1 MTVELSLISLGI
13 LFVTGMCAG
22 FVDAIAGGGGLIA
35 LPALLA
41 VGLPPAVALGTNKL
55 QGSFGTLS
63 AAANFI
69 SKGLVDLRQCRTGIL
84 FTFFG
89 AVLGAVIIQHLD
101 SGFIRHLI
109 PALLLVVFFYTLF
122 SRTLGL
128 QPAAPKMGQSLF
140 FVLFGTGLGFYDGF
154 FGPGTGSFWTG
165 ALLIFLGLD
174 MTGAVGTT
182 RVMNFVSNIV
192 ALTIFIIGG
201 NVLWTAGLVMAA
213 GQIIGARAGSS
224 LAIRKGAVFI
234 RPFFLTVVF
243 LTIVRLI
250 YVNYG

>member
-1 MTVELSLISLGI
+1 MLEDLTVFSFVI
-13 LFVTGMCAG
+13 LFATGLCAG

-35 LPALLA
+35 LPVLLA
-41 VGLPPAVALGTNKL
+41 LGLPPATALGTNKL

-63 AAANFI
+63 SAVNFV
-69 SKGLVDLRQCRTGIL
+69 SRGLVDIRQCLAGMA
-84 FTFFG
+84 FTLCG
-89 AVLGAVIIQHLD
+89 AVLGAFTIQRMD
-101 SGFIRHLI
+101 PGFIRHLI
-109 PALLLVVFFYTLF
+109 PVLLLVVFFYTLF

-128 QPAAPKMGQSLF
+128 KPGHPKMGRPLF
-140 FVLFGTGLGFYDGF
+140 FLLFGLGLGFYDGF

-192 ALTIFIIGG
+192 ALAVFIIGG
-201 NVLWTAGLVMAA
+201 SVLWSAGLVMAA
-213 GQIIGARAGSS
+213 GQVIGARAGSS
-224 LAIRKGAVFI
+224 LAIKRGAGFI
-234 RPFFLTVVF
+234 RPFFLTMVF

>member
-1 MTVELSLISLGI
+1 MIDDLSLISFGI
-13 LFVTGMCAG
+13 LFAAGLCAG

-35 LPALLA
+35 LPVLLA

-69 SKGLVDLRQCRTGIL
+69 SKGLVDIRQCWTGMG
-84 FTFFG
+84 FTLCG
-89 AVLGAVIIQHLD
+89 AVVGAVIIQNMD
-101 SGFIRHLI
+101 PGFIRHLI
-109 PALLLVVFFYTLF
+109 PVLLLGVFFYTLF
-122 SRTLGL
+122 SKVLGL
-128 QPAAPKMGQSLF
+128 KPGTPKMGRPLF
-140 FVLFGTGLGFYDGF
+140 FALFGLGLGFYDGF

-192 ALTIFIIGG
+192 ALTVFIIAG
-201 NVLWTAGLVMAA
+201 NVLWSAGLVMAA
-213 GQIIGARAGSS
+213 GQVIGARAGSS
-224 LAIRKGAVFI
+224 LAIRRGAAFI

>member
-1 MTVELSLISLGI
+1 MIDDLSLISFGI
-13 LFVTGMCAG
+13 LFVTGLCAG

-35 LPALLA
+35 LPVLLA
-41 VGLPPAVALGTNKL
+41 LGLPPAQALGTNKL
-55 QGSFGTLS
+55 QGSFGTFS

-69 SKGLVDLRQCRTGIL
+69 SKGLVDIRQCWIGMGYTL
-84 FTFFG
+84 CG
-89 AVLGAVIIQHLD
+89 AILGAVVIQRMD
-101 SGFIRHLI
+101 PGFIRHLI
-109 PALLLVVFFYTLF
+109 PVLLLGVFFYTLF
-122 SRTLGL
+122 SKTLGL
-128 QPAAPKMGQSLF
+128 QPGAPKMGRNLF
-140 FVLFGTGLGFYDGF
+140 FMLFGIGLGFYDGF

-192 ALTIFIIGG
+192 ALSVFIIGG
-201 NVLWTAGLVMAA
+201 NVLWSAGLVMAA
-213 GQIIGARAGSS
+213 GQVIGARAGSG

-243 LTIVRLI
+243 ITIVRLM

>member
-1 MTVELSLISLGI
+1 MIEDLSLISFGI
-13 LFVTGMCAG
+13 LFATGLCAG

-41 VGLPPAVALGTNKL
+41 VGLPPAMALGTNKL

-63 AAANFI
+63 AAVNFI
-69 SKGLVDLRQCRTGIL
+69 SKGLVDIRQCWVGMA
-84 FTFFG
+84 FTFCG
-89 AVLGAVIIQHLD
+89 AVIGAVIIQHMD

-109 PALLLVVFFYTLF
+109 PVLLLVVFFYTLF
-122 SRTLGL
+122 SKTLGL
-128 QPAAPKMGQSLF
+128 QPAAPKMGRNLF

-192 ALTIFIIGG
+192 ALAVFIIGG
-201 NVLWTAGLVMAA
+201 NVLWSAGLVMAA
-213 GQIIGARAGSS
+213 GQVIGARAGSG
-224 LAIRKGAVFI
+224 LAIQRGAVFI

-243 LTIVRLI
+243 ITIVRLM

>member
-1 MTVELSLISLGI
+1 VIEDLSLISFGI
-13 LFVTGMCAG
+13 LFATGLCAG

-41 VGLPPAVALGTNKL
+41 VGLPPAMALGTNKL

-63 AAANFI
+63 AAVNFI
-69 SKGLVDLRQCRTGIL
+69 SKGLVDIRQCWVGMA
-84 FTFFG
+84 FTFCG
-89 AVLGAVIIQHLD
+89 AVIGAVIIQHMD

-109 PALLLVVFFYTLF
+109 PVLLLVVFFYTLF
-122 SRTLGL
+122 SKTLGL
-128 QPAAPKMGQSLF
+128 QPAAPKMGRNLF

-192 ALTIFIIGG
+192 ALAVFIIGG
-201 NVLWTAGLVMAA
+201 NVLWSAGLVMAA
-213 GQIIGARAGSS
+213 GQVIGARAGSG
-224 LAIRKGAVFI
+224 LAIQRGAVFI

-243 LTIVRLI
+243 ITIVRLM

>member
-1 MTVELSLISLGI
+1 MISLGI
-13 LFVTGMCAG
+13 LFVTGLCAG

-35 LPALLA
+35 LPVLLA

-63 AAANFI
+63 AAVNFV
-69 SKGLVDLRQCRTGIL
+69 SRGLVDIRQCWIGMG
-84 FTFFG
+84 FTLCG
-89 AVLGAVIIQHLD
+89 AMLGAVVIQRMD
-101 SGFIRHLI
+101 PGFIRHLI
-109 PALLLVVFFYTLF
+109 PALLLIVFFYTLF
-122 SRTLGL
+122 SKSLGL
-128 QPAAPKMGQSLF
+128 RPGSPKMGRNLF
-140 FVLFGTGLGFYDGF
+140 YVLFGLGLGFYDGF

-174 MTGAVGTT
+174 ITGAVGTT

-192 ALTIFIIGG
+192 ALAVFIIGG
-201 NVLWTAGLVMAA
+201 NVLWSAGLVMAA
-213 GQIIGARAGSS
+213 GQVIGARAGSS
-224 LAIRKGAVFI
+224 LAIRKGAGFI

-250 YVNYG
+250 YVNYK

>member
-1 MTVELSLISLGI
+1 MIEDLSLISFGI
-13 LFVTGMCAG
+13 LFATGLCAG

-63 AAANFI
+63 AAVNFI
-69 SKGLVDLRQCRTGIL
+69 SKGLVDIRQCWVGMA
-84 FTFFG
+84 FTFCG
-89 AVLGAVIIQHLD
+89 AVIGAVIIQHMD

-109 PALLLVVFFYTLF
+109 PVLLLVVFFYTLF
-122 SRTLGL
+122 SKTLGL
-128 QPAAPKMGQSLF
+128 QPAAPKMGRNLF

-192 ALTIFIIGG
+192 ALAVFIIGG
-201 NVLWTAGLVMAA
+201 NVLWSAGLVMAA
-213 GQIIGARAGSS
+213 GQVIGARAGSG
-224 LAIRKGAVFI
+224 LAIQRGAVFI

-243 LTIVRLI
+243 ITIVRLM